1 MFAIT
6 AGVLAILAVNM
17 IRIMNV
23 AVKIRDIINNNV
35 TSALSYIFITIC
47 VFTIVLILIAIIL
60 QVAFVIHSW
69 NPHGGYNKNSITKIC
84 VASIDTIVMISFV
97 VETHKTY
104 AYSYLMFCI
113 VLLYLSVAQLIYLR
127 KYSNIIVI

>member
-6 AGVLAILAVNM
+6 AGVLDILAVNM

-35 TSALSYIFITIC
+35 TSALSCVFITIC

-69 NPHGGYNKNSITKIC
+69 NPYGGYNKNSITKIC
-84 VASIDTIVMISFV
+84 VASIDTIVMISFA

-113 VLLYLSVAQLIYLR
+113 VLLYLSVAQLISLR

>member
-6 AGVLAILAVNM
+6 AGVLDILAVNM

-35 TSALSYIFITIC
+35 TSALSCVFITIY

-69 NPHGGYNKNSITKIC
+69 NPYGGYNKNSITKIC
-84 VASIDTIVMISFV
+84 VASIDTIVMISFA

-113 VLLYLSVAQLIYLR
+113 VLLYLSVAQLISLR

>member
-1 MFAIT
+1 MFAIA
-6 AGVLAILAVNM
+6 AGVLDILAVNM
-17 IRIMNV
+17 IRIINV

-35 TSALSYIFITIC
+35 TSALSCVFITIC

-69 NPHGGYNKNSITKIC
+69 NPYGGYNKNSITKIC
-84 VASIDTIVMISFV
+84 VASIDTIVMISFA

-113 VLLYLSVAQLIYLR
+113 VLLYLSVAQLISLR

>member
-6 AGVLAILAVNM
+6 AGVLDILAVNM

-35 TSALSYIFITIC
+35 TSALSCVFITIC

-69 NPHGGYNKNSITKIC
+69 NPYGGYNKNSITKIC
-84 VASIDTIVMISFV
+84 VASIDTIVMISFA

-104 AYSYLMFCI
+104 AYSYLMLCI
-113 VLLYLSVAQLIYLR
+113 VLLYLSVAQLISLR

>member
-6 AGVLAILAVNM
+6 AGVLDILAVNM

-35 TSALSYIFITIC
+35 TSALSCIFITIC

-69 NPHGGYNKNSITKIC
+69 NPYGGYNKNSITKIC
-84 VASIDTIVMISFV
+84 VASIDTIVMISFA

-113 VLLYLSVAQLIYLR
+113 VLLYLSVAQLISLR